1 MSQEWR
7 DPASD
12 RTITIFLSS
21 PGDVSDERAVV
32 LAVVERLRYDPFVS
46 QVADLRVV
54 SWDNPA
60 APVPMLA
67 SEHPQQ
73 SIDTMLARPSQCDIV
88 IVILW
93 SRLGTSLPFVAP
105 RGSSTLSGTA
115 WEIDDA
121 LHGDGAPEVLIYHKI
136 AAATVALGDPD
147 WQQKFEQYRTLRS
160 YLGSLREQLATGGLG
175 MVQQFESLADFR
187 ITVDAHLRQL
197 IARRIR
203 TWPPR
208 VGRMAT
214 PWAGNRPPYP
224 GLLAFTPADSAF
236 FFGRDREV
244 DTLAEL
250 IRKQPLTAV
259 IGPSGSGKSSL
270 VGAGL
275 IPRLNTQ
282 RSRLLVPSFD
292 PASGTWS
299 GARIT
304 PAATNTSPMCL
315 LAEAL
320 QKTVGAAPLSLEDPP
335 ATCRELC
342 RQARVLIFV
351 DQFEEIFSP
360 ACGAHRAPF
369 LDLVVELADK
379 ELATIVLSL
388 RADFLGAALQ
398 HDGLA
403 RHLRDAILLGP
414 PELSSVSEMI
424 RRPASIAGLRFDPD
438 LPELLLVHARQEPGR
453 LPLLAFALSELY
465 RRRDGDRMTMVTYQE
480 IGGVEGAIGRLAEH
494 EFDRLATEVRDEL
507 PGLFRKLVEV
517 DEVGGPIRRKAKLA
531 DLHANPQRRAL
542 ADSLVAARLLVA
554 GTDPGGEPFAELA
567 HEAIFRGWPR
577 FAFWI
582 DTVHEDLLAMSRTR
596 RAAAEWLRAGRDP
609 LFQWPQ
615 ERIDPAHAAAER
627 LEAEFSATELEF
639 LRPETSRLLDE
650 VARAEVSHVRR
661 REIGVRLAQLG
672 DPRPGVGVGPE
683 GWPDIVWC
691 PVPVDV
697 PLWIAKYP
705 VTAIQLKAF
714 RQRQFEATSESST
727 GLENDQ
733 PNVPAQATWYEAV
746 MFCQWLAHAPADILS
761 AAPDGYV
768 VRLPTEPEWLLAAGG
783 LHTSYPWGDDWDD
796 TRANSAASELGKPIA
811 VGMYP
816 LGDAP
821 TGASDMVGTV
831 WEWCEDDPAEPSRD
845 GLHVLKGGSAR
856 EAPNRCR
863 IDSSRSMRG
872 DVSRDDRGFRI
883 CLGHPL
889 SY

>member
-1 MSQEWR
+1 MNMHTGSANHGCRHPRKVCREGRPGRLGQRVSQEWR
-7 DPASD
+7 DSASD
-12 RTITIFLSS
+12 RTIRLFLSS

-32 LAVVERLRYDPFVS
+32 LEVVERLRYDPFIS
-46 QVADLRVV
+46 QVADLRVA

-60 APVPMLA
+60 APVPLLA
-67 SEHPQQ
+67 SEHPQH
-73 SIDTMLARPSQCDIV
+73 SIDAMLKRPSQCDIV
-88 IVILW
+88 IAILW
-93 SRLGTSLPFVAP
+93 SRLGASLPFGAP

-121 LHGDGAPEVLIYHKI
+121 LHGGGAPDVLVYHKI
-136 AAATVALGDPD
+136 AAATVPLGDPD
-147 WQQKFEQYRTLRS
+147 WERKSEQYSALQS
-160 YLGSLREQLATGGLG
+160 YLSSLREQLATGGLG
-175 MVQQFESLADFR
+175 MVQQFESLTDFR
-187 ITVDAHLRQL
+187 VTLDAHLRQL
-197 IARRIR
+197 IARRTR

-208 VGRMAT
+208 SGQMAT
-214 PWAGNRPPYP
+214 TWDGNPPPYP

-244 DTLAEL
+244 DTLVEL

-275 IPRLNTQ
+275 IPRLITQ

-292 PASGTWS
+292 PNNGTWT

-304 PAATNTSPMCL
+304 PGAANTSPMRL

-320 QKTVGAAPLSLEDPP
+320 QTTVGAVPSLDDP
-335 ATCRELC
+335 AIACRELC
-342 RQARVLIFV
+342 GQARVLIFV

-360 ACGAHRAPF
+360 ACGVYRSPF

-388 RADFLGAALQ
+388 RADFLGMALQ

-414 PELSSVSEMI
+414 PELSSVSQMI

-465 RRRDGDRMTMVTYQE
+465 RRRDGDRMTMATYQE
-480 IGGVEGAIGRLAEH
+480 IGGVEGAIGQLAEQ

-517 DEVGGPIRRKAKLA
+517 DEVGGPVRRKAKLA
-531 DLHANPQRRAL
+531 DLHANPRRRAL
-542 ADSLVAARLLVA
+542 AESLVAARLLVA
-554 GTDPGGEPFAELA
+554 GRDPSGEPFAQLA

-582 DTVHEDLLAMSRTR
+582 DTVHEDLLAMSRMR
-596 RAAAEWLRAGRDP
+596 RAAAEWVRAKRDP

-615 ERIDPAHAAAER
+615 ERIDPVHAAAVR

-639 LRPETSRLLDE
+639 LRSEASRLLDE
-650 VARAEVSHVRR
+650 VARPEVSHVRR
-661 REIGVRLAQLG
+661 REIGARLAQLA

-683 GWPDIVWC
+683 GWPDIIWC
-691 PVPVDV
+691 PVSGDA

-705 VTAIQLKAF
+705 VT
-714 RQRQFEATSESST
+714 
-727 GLENDQ
+727 
-733 PNVPAQATWYEAV
+733 
-746 MFCQWLAHAPADILS
+746 
-761 AAPDGYV
+761 
-768 VRLPTEPEWLLAAGG
+768 
-783 LHTSYPWGDDWDD
+783 
-796 TRANSAASELGKPIA
+796 
-811 VGMYP
+811 
-816 LGDAP
+816 
-821 TGASDMVGTV
+821 
-831 WEWCEDDPAEPSRD
+831 
-845 GLHVLKGGSAR
+845 VL
-856 EAPNRCR
+856 
-863 IDSSRSMRG
+863 
-872 DVSRDDRGFRI
+872 
-883 CLGHPL
+883 
-889 SY
+889 